1 LLIAFMRDK
10 FGDDYKFPS
19 LKVTSTWY
27 KGTMSTHKGHKV
39 TEKLK
44 TRKRKKRLPVYSY
57 RTQRP
62 HHKRIS
68 YLCRAVL
75 GMPVWYLAS

>member
-1 LLIAFMRDK
+1 MRDK

-19 LKVTSTWY
+19 LKVTSTSGTKY

-44 TRKRKKRLPVYSY
+44 TRKRKKRL
-57 RTQRP
+57 
-62 HHKRIS
+62 
-68 YLCRAVL
+68 
-75 GMPVWYLAS
+75 